1 MKRRTPVRH
10 TVKGH
15 TRAGSSVKSYHRGS
29 GRKSQRSRKVVS
41 TKSPGRRLYEA
52 QNLWLEHYAFGRP
65 EGDPDRYQHRLDNR
79 ERSKVQE
86 HAMDAVREMR
96 KDDWATDWGY
106 IEEKLGRVHDNY
118 LGLYDENPVDWHIFT
133 KLTRNDREI
142 LSRFVELEREKV
154 RPLYKG
160 IDDEVKRDAIIT
172 TMDFVVL
179 VASPMVT
186 LDELWDQYYLVRRK
200 VNALRRKQ
208 GKGIGASNHRRS
220 AGLEKDKV
228 TQEDSYIRLR

>member
-1 MKRRTPVRH
+1 MKRKRPVRH
-10 TVKGH
+10 PVKSH
-15 TRAGSSVKSYHRGS
+15 TRAGSSVKSYHRGA
-29 GRKSQRSRKVVS
+29 GKKSQRLRKVVS
-41 TKSPGRRLYEA
+41 VKSPGRRLYEA

-79 ERSKVQE
+79 ERSRVQE

-96 KDDWATDWGY
+96 KDDWATGWGY

-118 LGLYDENPVDWHIFT
+118 LGLYDENPVDWRIFT

-160 IDDEVKRDAIIT
+160 IGDEVKRDAIVT

-179 VASPMVT
+179 VASPAVT
-186 LDELWDQYYLVRRK
+186 LDELWDQYHLVRRK
-200 VNALRRKQ
+200 VNALRRKH
-208 GKGIGASNHRRS
+208 GKGIGVPNHHHS
-220 AGLEKDKV
+220 AGLKK
-228 TQEDSYIRLR
+228 IRLRRKTPTYV